1 MQRIWSI
8 LRQWIP
14 LAALAA
20 ALCGLAYAVPQQVL
34 RQSAND
40 PQIQLAEDAAA
51 ALARG
56 EPASG
61 LVPEGSVEMSQSL
74 APFVMIF
81 DDGGQVLASSARLHG
96 QTPTLPAGLLDSV
109 KALGEDRVT
118 WQPES
123 GVRIAAVVV
132 RAPSGYALAGRSLRE
147 VEAREN
153 QVELLSGLGLLATWA
168 GLLVAVAV
176 VEFVWPRAARLA

>member
-1 MQRIWSI
+1 MQRIVNI

-20 ALCGLAYAVPQQVL
+20 ATCGLVYLVPQQML

-40 PQIQLAEDAAA
+40 PQIQMAEDAAA

-56 EPASG
+56 EPMSS
-61 LVPEGSVEMSQSL
+61 LVPSTSVEISQSL

-81 DDGGQVLASSARLHG
+81 DDAGLVLASSARLHG
-96 QTPTLPAGLLDSV
+96 QTPILPLGLLDFV
-109 KALGEDRVT
+109 KAHGEDRVS

-123 GVRIAAVVV
+123 GVRMAGVIV
-132 RAPSGYALAGRSLRE
+132 RAPSGYVLAGRSLRE
-147 VEAREN
+147 VEMRES

-176 VEFVWPRAARLA
+176 CEFALPRGAKPV